1 MEVKEQKIIGEWI
14 SRKDV
19 QELFNYG
26 NTKMSSF
33 ASDYG
38 IRQTRLGNRVFYNH
52 KDIIELMDKR
62 AT

>member
-26 NTKMSSF
+26 NTKMF
-33 ASDYG
+33 
-38 IRQTRLGNRVFYNH
+38 TLC
-52 KDIIELMDKR
+52 
-62 AT
+62 